1 MSQKRQFTGT
11 LRDTNSS
18 FLPPQLSDNA
28 PIHVVFVLLEHF
40 SLVSF
45 TSAADTLVT
54 SNLVTT
60 SQRFTFSTVGIDSCA
75 VTSDLGITISADQ
88 TLDELSHDT
97 QIDLLIVCGGFRSQL
112 EEIPKLSRKLRQ
124 VAARKA
130 RFGGIWN
137 GTLSLAHAGVLKE
150 TRYALHPDNHA
161 YAREHFPVSKVTDL
175 AYVIE
180 DKIVSAAGPSSSL
193 EMMLKLIEQL
203 QGVEIVNAVRE
214 ILSCDRAT
222 QPTDL
227 PKVREVFAPSTPQA
241 LKDTVQLMAGNMEE
255 PLSIDEL
262 ASWIG
267 SSRRKLERLFRI
279 HLQTSPSRY
288 YLELRLTHARQLLL
302 QSNDSI
308 ATIAAASGFV
318 TATYFSRCFKEFFSI
333 SPLALRNQRQ
343 GNE

>member
-1 MSQKRQFTGT
+1 MSQKRQFTGA

-18 FLPPQLSDNA
+18 FLPPQRPDTA
-28 PIHVVFVLLEHF
+28 PLHVVFVLLEHF

-60 SQRFTFSTVGIDSCA
+60 SQRFTFSTVGIDSTQI
-75 VTSDLGITISADQ
+75 TSDLGIKISADQ
-88 TLDELSHDT
+88 TLDELSYET
-97 QIDLLIVCGGFRSQL
+97 RIDLLVVCGGFRSQL

-124 VAARKA
+124 IAARKA

-137 GTLSLAHAGVLKE
+137 GALALAHAGVLKE
-150 TRYALHPDNHA
+150 VRYALHPDNHA
-161 YAREHFPVSKVTDL
+161 YAREHFPASKITEL

-180 DKIVSAAGPSSSL
+180 DKIISAAGPSSSL
-193 EMMLKLIEQL
+193 EMMLVLIEQL
-203 QGVEIVNAVRE
+203 QGIEIVNAVKE

-222 QPTDL
+222 QPTEL
-227 PKVREVFAPSTPQA
+227 PKFREVFAPSTPQMLQDA
-241 LKDTVQLMAGNMEE
+241 VQLMTGNMEE

-302 QSNDSI
+302 QSNDSV

-318 TATYFSRCFKEFFSI
+318 TTTYFSRCFKEFFSV
-333 SPLALRNQRQ
+333 SPLALRKIKR
-343 GNE
+343 GDE